1 MADRLTADLRALGL
15 EVEEDDSAKET
26 GSNAGN
32 VLARIAP
39 AASAPAASAP
49 AVSAPANAASAPAD
63 GSGSPPW
70 ILLCA
75 HMDTVPLTTP
85 VRVVDRDG
93 RLENEGEGILGADNK
108 AAVAVIMEALR
119 RIGDSPPVG
128 IEILFTTCEE
138 LSLAGAKAFDQSKLR
153 SDYGFVF
160 DHATPIGEVIV
171 AAPTLYRI
179 QADLHGQAAHAGME
193 PEKGRNA
200 IAAAAAAL
208 ARIEV
213 GRLDEKTT
221 ANVGRIEG
229 GTAINVVA
237 ERCTVEL
244 EARSLDEARA
254 AEVASRIVD
263 AFTEAASDGEC
274 DVETIIEEQFRGYQL
289 PRTAPPVGLAA
300 AALDA
305 QGIEPR
311 FISTGGAADANV
323 FINGGLQVVNIA
335 NGTQYAHQ
343 ANECVTVEALGTM
356 LDVVLELIR
365 LAP

>member
-1 MADRLTADLRALGL
+1 MADRLTADLRSLGL
-15 EVEEDDSAKET
+15 EVEEDDSAGET

-32 VLARIAP
+32 LLARIP
-39 AASAPAASAP
+39 
-49 AVSAPANAASAPAD
+49 
-63 GSGSPPW
+63 GPPDVPTV
-70 ILLCA
+70 LLCA

-85 VRVVDRDG
+85 VKVVDRDG

-108 AAVAVIMEALR
+108 AAVAVIIEALR
-119 RIGDSPPVG
+119 GLGSSPPVG

-171 AAPTLYRI
+171 AAPTLFRI

-200 IAAAAAAL
+200 IAAAGSAL
-208 ARIEV
+208 SRIQF

-221 ANVGRIEG
+221 TNVGRIHG

-237 ERCTVEL
+237 ERCSVEL
-244 EARSLDEARA
+244 ETRSLDEARA
-254 AEVASRIVD
+254 AEVAARIVD
-263 AFTEAASDGEC
+263 AFTEAAADGEV
-274 DVETIIEEQFRGYQL
+274 DVETVIEEQFRGYQHA
-289 PRTAPPVGLAA
+289 RTAPPVGLAA

-305 QGIEPR
+305 CGIEPR
-311 FISTGGAADANV
+311 FIRSGGAADANV
-323 FINGGLQVVNIA
+323 FVNRGLPVVNIA
-335 NGTQYAHQ
+335 NGTQFAHQ
-343 ANECVTVEALGTM
+343 PNECVPVDALGKM

-365 LAP
+365 QAP

>member
-1 MADRLTADLRALGL
+1 MADRLTRDLRDLGL
-15 EVEEDDSAKET
+15 VVEEDDSAEET

-32 VLARIAP
+32 LLARL
-39 AASAPAASAP
+39 
-49 AVSAPANAASAPAD
+49 
-63 GSGSPPW
+63 GEPPY

-85 VRVVDRDG
+85 VKVVDRDG

-108 AAVAVIMEALR
+108 AAVAVIVEALR
-119 RIGDSPPVG
+119 RLNAPPIG
-128 IEILFTTCEE
+128 IEGLFTTCEE

-153 SDYGFVF
+153 SDFGFVF

-200 IAAAAAAL
+200 IAAAASAL

-213 GRLDEKTT
+213 GRLDDKTT
-221 ANVGRIEG
+221 ANVGRIDG

-244 EARSLDEARA
+244 EARSLDEGRA

-263 AFTEAASDGEC
+263 AFTEAASDGEV
-274 DVETIIEEQFRGYQL
+274 DVETVIEEQFRGYQHA
-289 PRTAPPVGLAA
+289 RTAPPVGLAA

-305 QGIEPR
+305 RGIEPV
-311 FISTGGAADANV
+311 FIKSGGAADANV
-323 FINGGLQVVNIA
+323 FVDRGLPVVNIA
-335 NGTQYAHQ
+335 NGTQFAHQ
-343 ANECVTVEALGTM
+343 PNECVTLDALGTM
-356 LDVVLELIR
+356 LDVVLELVR

>member
-1 MADRLTADLRALGL
+1 MADRLTADLRELGL
-15 EVEEDDSAKET
+15 VVEEDDSRAET

-32 VLARIAP
+32 LLGRIAGP
-39 AASAPAASAP
+39 DGAPTL
-49 AVSAPANAASAPAD
+49 
-63 GSGSPPW
+63 
-70 ILLCA
+70 LLCA

-108 AAVAVIMEALR
+108 AAVAVIVEALR
-119 RIGDSPPVG
+119 RLDGRPPVG
-128 IEILFTTCEE
+128 IEVLFTTCEE
-138 LSLAGAKAFDQSKLR
+138 LSLAGARAFDQSALQ
-153 SDYGFVF
+153 SDFGFVF
-160 DHATPIGEVIV
+160 DHATAVGEVIV

-179 QADLHGQAAHAGME
+179 QADLHGHAAHAGIE

-208 ARIEV
+208 ARIEM
-213 GRLDEKTT
+213 GRLDERTT
-221 ANVGRIEG
+221 TNVGRIQG

-237 ERCTVEL
+237 EWCRVEL
-244 EARSLDEARA
+244 EARSLDEPRA
-254 AEVASRIVD
+254 AEVAAGIVD

-274 DVETIIEEQFRGYQL
+274 DVETMIEEQFRGYQL
-289 PRTAPPVGLAA
+289 ARTAPPVGLAA

-305 QGIEPR
+305 RGIEPR
-311 FISTGGAADANV
+311 FINTGGAADANI
-323 FINGGLQVVNIA
+323 FINRGLQVVNMA

-343 ANECVTVEALGTM
+343 ANECVTVDALNTM
-356 LDVVLELIR
+356 LDVVGELVR

>member
-1 MADRLTADLRALGL
+1 MADRLVRDLAEIGIELH
-15 EVEEDDSAKET
+15 EDDSAKET

-32 VLARIAP
+32 LLGRV
-39 AASAPAASAP
+39 
-49 AVSAPANAASAPAD
+49 D
-63 GSGSPPW
+63 GPPDSPTL
-70 ILLCA
+70 LLCA
-75 HMDTVPLTTP
+75 HMDTVPVTTP
-85 VRVVDRDG
+85 VKVVNRDG

-108 AAVAVIMEALR
+108 AAVAVIVEALR
-119 RIGDSPPVG
+119 RIDSPAVG
-128 IEILFTTCEE
+128 IEVLFTTCEE

-153 SDYGFVF
+153 SDFGFVL

-171 AAPTLYRI
+171 AAPTLYRV

-200 IAAAAAAL
+200 IAAAASAL
-208 ARIEV
+208 SRIQF

-221 ANVGRIEG
+221 TNVGRIHG

-237 ERCTVEL
+237 ERCSVEL

-254 AEVASRIVD
+254 AEVASGIVD
-263 AFTEAASDGEC
+263 AFTEAAADGEV
-274 DVETIIEEQFRGYQL
+274 DVETVIEEQFRGYQHA
-289 PRTAPPVGLAA
+289 RTAPAVGLAA

-305 QGIEPR
+305 RGIEPQ
-311 FISTGGAADANV
+311 FIRSGGAADANV
-323 FINGGLQVVNIA
+323 FVNGGLPVVNIA

-343 ANECVTVEALGTM
+343 PNECVTIDALATM
-356 LDVVLELIR
+356 LDVTLELVR

>member
-1 MADRLTADLRALGL
+1 LV
-15 EVEEDDSAKET
+15 VEEDDSAKET

-32 VLARIAP
+32 LLARL
-39 AASAPAASAP
+39 
-49 AVSAPANAASAPAD
+49 
-63 GSGSPPW
+63 GEPPY

-108 AAVAVIMEALR
+108 AAVAVIVEALR
-119 RIGDSPPVG
+119 RLDSPPVG
-128 IEILFTTCEE
+128 IEVLFTTCEE
-138 LSLAGAKAFDQSKLR
+138 LSLAGAKAFDQSKLQ
-153 SDYGFVF
+153 SDFGFVF

-200 IAAAAAAL
+200 VAAAASAV
-208 ARIEV
+208 ARVEW

-221 ANVGRIEG
+221 TNVGRIDG

-237 ERCTVEL
+237 ERCTVEM
-244 EARSLDEARA
+244 EARSLDEGRA
-254 AEVASRIVD
+254 SDVASGIVD
-263 AFTEAASDGEC
+263 AFTEAASDSEC
-274 DVETIIEEQFRGYQL
+274 DVETVIEQQFRGYQL
-289 PRTAPPVGLAA
+289 ARAAPPVGLAA

-305 QGIEPR
+305 CDIEPR
-311 FISTGGAADANV
+311 FINSGGAADANIFV
-323 FINGGLQVVNIA
+323 NRGLQVVNMA

-343 ANECVTVEALGTM
+343 PNECVTVEALETM
-356 LDVVLELIR
+356 LDVVLELVR

>member
-1 MADRLTADLRALGL
+1 VADRLTADLRSLGL
-15 EVEEDDSAKET
+15 EVEEDDSSKET

-32 VLARIAP
+32 LLARVAGPDDAP
-39 AASAPAASAP
+39 T
-49 AVSAPANAASAPAD
+49 V
-63 GSGSPPW
+63 
-70 ILLCA
+70 LLCA

-85 VRVVDRDG
+85 VKVVDRDG

-108 AAVAVIMEALR
+108 AAVAVIVEALR
-119 RIGDSPPVG
+119 RVARTPPVG
-128 IEILFTTCEE
+128 IEVLFTTCEE

-153 SDYGFVF
+153 SDFGFVF

-179 QADLHGQAAHAGME
+179 QADLHGHAAHAGLE

-208 ARIEV
+208 SRLDF
-213 GRLDEKTT
+213 GRLDPKTT
-221 ANVGRIEG
+221 TNVGRIDG

-237 ERCTVEL
+237 ERCRVEL
-244 EARSLDEARA
+244 ETRSLDEARA
-254 AEVASRIVD
+254 AEVAARIVD
-263 AFTEAASDGEC
+263 AFTEAASDAEC
-274 DVETIIEEQFRGYQL
+274 DVETMIEEQFRGYQL
-289 PRTAPPVGLAA
+289 ARTAPPVGLAA

-305 QGIEPR
+305 RGIEPR
-311 FISTGGAADANV
+311 FINTGSAADANV
-323 FINGGLQVVNIA
+323 FINRGLEVVNIA

-343 ANECVTVEALGTM
+343 VNECVTVEALETM
-356 LDVVLELIR
+356 LDVVLELVR

>member
-1 MADRLTADLRALGL
+1 MADRLTRDLAEIGIS
-15 EVEEDDSAKET
+15 VQEDDSSKET

-32 VLARIAP
+32 LLGRIPGPEGAP
-39 AASAPAASAP
+39 TL
-49 AVSAPANAASAPAD
+49 
-63 GSGSPPW
+63 
-70 ILLCA
+70 LLCA
-75 HMDTVPLTTP
+75 HMDTVPITTP
-85 VRVVDRDG
+85 VKVVDRDG

-108 AAVAVIMEALR
+108 AAVAVIVEALR
-119 RIGDSPPVG
+119 RLDSPPLG
-128 IEILFTTCEE
+128 IEVLFTTCEE
-138 LSLAGAKAFDQSKLR
+138 LSLAGAKAFDQSKLQ
-153 SDYGFVF
+153 SDYGFVL
-160 DHATPIGEVIV
+160 DHATAIGEVIV

-200 IAAAAAAL
+200 IAAAARAL

-221 ANVGRIEG
+221 TNVGRIDG

-244 EARSLDEARA
+244 EARSLDEERA
-254 AEVASRIVD
+254 AEVAARMVD
-263 AFTEAASDGEC
+263 AFTEAAADGEV
-274 DVETIIEEQFRGYQL
+274 DVETVIEEQFRGYQHA
-289 PRTAPPVGLAA
+289 RTAPPVGLAA

-305 QGIEPR
+305 RGIEPV
-311 FISTGGAADANV
+311 FIKTGGAADANV
-323 FINGGLQVVNIA
+323 FVNRGLPVVNIA

-343 ANECVTVEALGTM
+343 PNECVPVDALGTM
-356 LDVVLELIR
+356 LDVVLELVR

>member
-1 MADRLTADLRALGL
+1 MPGHEGTPI
-15 EVEEDDSAKET
+15 V
-26 GSNAGN
+26 
-32 VLARIAP
+32 
-39 AASAPAASAP
+39 
-49 AVSAPANAASAPAD
+49 
-63 GSGSPPW
+63 
-70 ILLCA
+70 LLCA
-75 HMDTVPLTTP
+75 HMDTVPLTSP
-85 VRVVDRDG
+85 VKVVNRDG

-119 RIGDSPPVG
+119 RVGPSPPVG
-128 IEILFTTCEE
+128 LEILFTTCEE
-138 LSLAGAKAFDQSKLR
+138 LALAGAKAFDQSQLQ
-153 SDYGFVF
+153 SDFGFVF

-171 AAPTLYRI
+171 AAPTFYRI

-200 IAAAAAAL
+200 IAAAAAAV
-208 ARIEV
+208 ARLPW

-221 ANVGRIEG
+221 ANVGRIDG
-229 GTAINVVA
+229 GTAVNVVA
-237 ERCTVEL
+237 ERCHVDA

-274 DVETIIEEQFRGYQL
+274 DVETLLEEQFRGYQL
-289 PRTAPPVGLAA
+289 ARTSPPVGLAA

-305 QGIEPR
+305 RGIEPR
-311 FISTGGAADANV
+311 FIPTGGGADANV
-323 FINGGLQVVNIA
+323 FINRGLQVVNMA
-335 NGTQYAHQ
+335 NGTQNAHQ
-343 ANECVTVEALGTM
+343 PNEAVTVDALDTM

>member
-1 MADRLTADLRALGL
+1 MADRLIRDLRELGL

-32 VLARIAP
+32 LLARIDG
-39 AASAPAASAP
+39 
-49 AVSAPANAASAPAD
+49 PAD
-63 GSGSPPW
+63 TPTV
-70 ILLCA
+70 LLCA
-75 HMDTVPLTTP
+75 HMDTVPITTP
-85 VRVVDRDG
+85 VKVVNREG
-93 RLENEGEGILGADNK
+93 RLENDGEGILGADNK
-108 AAVAVIMEALR
+108 AAVAVIIEALR
-119 RIGDSPPVG
+119 RIGNAPPVG
-128 IEILFTTCEE
+128 IEVLFTTCEE

-153 SDYGFVF
+153 SDFGFVF

-208 ARIEV
+208 ARVQI
-213 GRLDEKTT
+213 GRLDDKTT
-221 ANVGRIEG
+221 ANVGRIDG

-237 ERCTVEL
+237 ERCSVEL
-244 EARSLDEARA
+244 EARSIDEGRA
-254 AEVASRIVD
+254 AEVASGIVD

-289 PRTAPPVGLAA
+289 ARTSPPVGLAA

-311 FISTGGAADANV
+311 FINTGGAADANIFV
-323 FINGGLQVVNIA
+323 NRGLQVVNMA
-335 NGTQYAHQ
+335 NGTQRAHQ
-343 ANECVTVEALGTM
+343 PNECVTVDALGTM
-356 LDVVLELIR
+356 LDVVLELVR

>member
-1 MADRLTADLRALGL
+1 MGL
-15 EVEEDDSAKET
+15 EVDEDDSAEET

-32 VLARIAP
+32 LLARM
-39 AASAPAASAP
+39 
-49 AVSAPANAASAPAD
+49 
-63 GSGSPPW
+63 GEPPY

-85 VRVVDRDG
+85 VKVVDRDG

-108 AAVAVIMEALR
+108 AAVAVIIEALR
-119 RIGDSPPVG
+119 RLDAPPVG
-128 IEILFTTCEE
+128 IEVLFTTCEE

-153 SDYGFVF
+153 SEFGFVF

-208 ARIEV
+208 SRIQI
-213 GRLDEKTT
+213 GRLDDKTT
-221 ANVGRIEG
+221 ANVGRING
-229 GTAINVVA
+229 GSAINVVA
-237 ERCTVEL
+237 ERCSVEL
-244 EARSLDEARA
+244 ETRSLDEGRA
-254 AEVASRIVD
+254 AEMAARIVD
-263 AFTEAASDGEC
+263 AFTQAASDSEC

-289 PRTAPPVGLAA
+289 ARTAAPVGLAA

-305 QGIEPR
+305 RGIEPR
-311 FISTGGAADANV
+311 FINTGGAADANV
-323 FINGGLQVVNIA
+323 FVNRGLQVVNMA

-343 ANECVTVEALGTM
+343 PNECVTVDALEAM
-356 LDVVLELIR
+356 LDVVLELVR